1 MKERRRQLEE
11 DCVKEELRVEE
22 LKVEDEV
29 RQRRMRRGR
38 GGIRVKDDEASR
50 SEGIGR

>member
-11 DCVKEELRVEE
+11 GCLKEELR
-22 LKVEDEV
+22 VEDEV